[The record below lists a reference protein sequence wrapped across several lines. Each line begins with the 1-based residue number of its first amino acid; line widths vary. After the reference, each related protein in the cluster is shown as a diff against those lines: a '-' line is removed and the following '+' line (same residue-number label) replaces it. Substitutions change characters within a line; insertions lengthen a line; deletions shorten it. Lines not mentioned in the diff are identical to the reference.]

1 MFEISL
7 WKRIELISMPLN
19 FHSSA
24 LFPVFLVQTFAAILS
39 DFHIVI
45 SSIRRSLLEYRTAKV
60 FQIKSSA
67 FKGAYL

>member
-1 MFEISL
+1 
-7 WKRIELISMPLN
+7 MPLN

-67 FKGAYL
+67 FKGAYFWIWRFSVWYVWNIE